1 MEKITFKGGAGEM
14 LAARL
19 DMPDGDVRAYAL
31 FAHCCTCSKDII
43 AASRIAAVLR
53 ARGIAVVRFDF
64 TGLGASEGDFANTNF
79 SSNVDDLVAAADF
92 MRETMAAP
100 SLVIGHSL
108 GGSAVLA
115 AAGRIAEAKAIVT
128 LGSPADVDHVAHNF
142 KDDMEEIMREGE
154 ADVCLVGRPF
164 KIKRQFLEDI
174 ESVKLEHAVADLK
187 KALLIMHAPMDQT
200 VGVESAAKLFG
211 WAKHPKSYVSLD
223 DADHLLSRKDDA
235 EYAANVIAAWAE
247 KYLD

>member
-1 MEKITFKGGAGEM
+1 
-14 LAARL
+14 
-19 DMPDGDVRAYAL
+19 
-31 FAHCCTCSKDII
+31 
-43 AASRIAAVLR
+43 
-53 ARGIAVVRFDF
+53 
-64 TGLGASEGDFANTNF
+64 
-79 SSNVDDLVAAADF
+79 
-92 MRETMAAP
+92 
-100 SLVIGHSL
+100 
-108 GGSAVLA
+108 
-115 AAGRIAEAKAIVT
+115 
-128 LGSPADVDHVAHNF
+128 
-142 KDDMEEIMREGE
+142 MEEILREGE
-154 ADVCLVGRPF
+154 AVVCLVGRPF